1 MEMTTSPA
9 TNYVSLA
16 LSQEEQIKYA
26 ELKVKI
32 TNDLPVSNDELT
44 AYKGFSKKIT
54 EVRGK
59 QEKLPKLNAFV
70 EAAKELLTLGFK
82 TNEIITAIKG
92 GTVVAKPETVVAVF
106 PEIKIADASG
116 NLVPFEYK
124 AGKKYAGR
132 GIEAD
137 AIKKVK
143 AKGLDYMVK
152 HFNED
157 GKTWFE
163 EKEAGKR
170 DATKIKFPN
179 KEYLNK
185 FFGVETKKAPSS
197 AKPIAKKP

>member
-1 MEMTTSPA
+1 MEQTTA
-9 TNYVSLA
+9 TNYVTIA
-16 LSQEEQIKYA
+16 LTNEEQVKYA

-32 TNDLPVSNDELT
+32 TNDLPVSNEELS
-44 AYKGFSKKIT
+44 AYKGFSKKIA
-54 EVRGK
+54 EVRAK

-70 EAAKELLTLGFK
+70 ESAKELLTLGFK

-92 GTVVAKPETVVAVF
+92 GTVTAKPEVVVAVF

-137 AIKKVK
+137 AIKKIK
-143 AKGLDYMVK
+143 AKGLDYFIK
-152 HFNED
+152 HFNET

-170 DATKIKFPN
+170 DATKFKFPN

-185 FFGVETKKAPSS
+185 FFGIEAKKAPSS
-197 AKPIAKKP
+197 AKPIAKK